1 MNKKTLENRH
11 ISITVVLNI
20 IHKIVILDSVDSVDK
35 MWKTNTRGWCL
46 PSNLWK
52 HVFSVLKA
60 TTDL

>member
-35 MWKTNTRGWCL
+35 M
-46 PSNLWK
+46 
-52 HVFSVLKA
+52 
-60 TTDL
+60 